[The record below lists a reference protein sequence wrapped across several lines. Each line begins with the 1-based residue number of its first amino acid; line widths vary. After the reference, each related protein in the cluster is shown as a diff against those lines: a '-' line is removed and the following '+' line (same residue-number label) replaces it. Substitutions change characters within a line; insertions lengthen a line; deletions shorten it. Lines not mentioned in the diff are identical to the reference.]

1 MGGVIWNFAPRY
13 CERAIKLGVTKMDER
28 IAELEARIARLE
40 ALIAERQYDT
50 DFVFHAQ
57 HQMVA
62 YAARVAVLRA
72 AVGEHFL
79 GVMG

>member
-1 MGGVIWNFAPRY
+1 MN
-13 CERAIKLGVTKMDER
+13 ER
-28 IAELEARIARLE
+28 ITELEARIAKLK

-57 HQMVA
+57 HQMIA
-62 YAARVAVLRA
+62 YEARVEVLRA

-79 GVMG
+79 GVIA

>member
-1 MGGVIWNFAPRY
+1 
-13 CERAIKLGVTKMDER
+13 MDER

-62 YAARVAVLRA
+62 YEARIAVLRA

-79 GVMG
+79 G